1 MSAFTVL
8 FIVANM
14 WGCTAMLTDGRKSF
28 LSAMM
33 LLVFGGLAGL
43 AAIF

>member
-14 WGCTAMLTDGRKSF
+14 WGCTAMLTDGRKSL
-28 LSAMM
+28 LSA
-33 LLVFGGLAGL
+33 L
-43 AAIF
+43 AAGISMFFAFGAVI

>member
-1 MSAFTVL
+1 MSAFAVL

-28 LSAMM
+28 LSA
-33 LLVFGGLAGL
+33 L
-43 AAIF
+43 AAVIAMIFGFLVI